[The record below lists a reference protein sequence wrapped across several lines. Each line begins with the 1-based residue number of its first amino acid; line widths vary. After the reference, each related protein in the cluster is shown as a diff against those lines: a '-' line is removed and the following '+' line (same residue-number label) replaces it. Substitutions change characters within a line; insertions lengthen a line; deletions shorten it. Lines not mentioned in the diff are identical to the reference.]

1 MNDVVSARNACGSL
15 CLRNRSFLHLFCG
28 RAHMLALDRM
38 LGAHSNV
45 FQPAACFL
53 SEPVQRG
60 GDSAMAGGEVACR
73 ARLLGNPTLEGR
85 AVSGPNLCPGGEAPS
100 SRVVVHPIHSLL
112 RFCSSPPR
120 RRPSGDAADG
130 KSRLLLMPLPPPPP
144 PFHFD
149 VYKLPGS
156 KQPTGR
162 AVFEYQRQLANGWQ
176 DGSEMLMI
184 EA

>member
-1 MNDVVSARNACGSL
+1 M
-15 CLRNRSFLHLFCG
+15 
-28 RAHMLALDRM
+28 LDRM

-45 FQPAACFL
+45 FQPEACFL

-60 GDSAMAGGEVACR
+60 GDSAMTGSEVACR
-73 ARLLGNPTLEGR
+73 ARLLGNPTRARR

-112 RFCSSPPR
+112 RFCSSPR
-120 RRPSGDAADG
+120 AVRPSGDAADG

-144 PFHFD
+144 FHFD

-156 KQPTGR
+156 SQP

-176 DGSEMLMI
+176 DGSEMFMI

>member
-1 MNDVVSARNACGSL
+1 MSLCKIQAPRMCNMNDVVSARNACGSL

-28 RAHMLALDRM
+28 AAGSHARSHAR
-38 LGAHSNV
+38 GGRIRTFSSP
-45 FQPAACFL
+45 QPAFCQNPFNAAATRRWREARLRAALGFL
-53 SEPVQRG
+53 ATRPERG
-60 GDSAMAGGEVACR
+60 GRYPGLIC
-73 ARLLGNPTLEGR
+73 ARGR
-85 AVSGPNLCPGGEAPS
+85 GAS

-112 RFCSSPPR
+112 RFCS
-120 RRPSGDAADG
+120 SGDAADG

-156 KQPTGR
+156 SHR

-176 DGSEMLMI
+176 GNVDD
-184 EA
+184 